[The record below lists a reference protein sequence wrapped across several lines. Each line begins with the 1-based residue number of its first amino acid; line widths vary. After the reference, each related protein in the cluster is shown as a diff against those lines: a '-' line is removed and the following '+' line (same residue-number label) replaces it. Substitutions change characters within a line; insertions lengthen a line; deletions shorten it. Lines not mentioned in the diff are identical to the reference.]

1 MVYMDSLM
9 PHKTKKRKIIADYR
23 KRLRELHSPEPS
35 LTLSLAPAK
44 KQEKSSMQQAVKA
57 KRELNPE
64 HLTTQK
70 LYIKKD
76 LSKTLV
82 LSVLAIFAEFVLY
95 LLTSS

>member
-1 MVYMDSLM
+1 MVYIDSFM

-23 KRLRELHSPEPS
+23 KRLQELQYNKPAI
-35 LTLSLAPAK
+35 TLSIAPAK
-44 KQEKSSMQQAVKA
+44 KQEKSIDQPAMTRKD
-57 KRELNPE
+57 LNPE
-64 HLTTQK
+64 FLSKQK

-76 LSKTLV
+76 LTKTLV